1 MVSFSRNRE
10 EGSHLQ
16 ATPQRAG
23 RLSRLIEELQA
34 KGICTVT
41 KQQATEH
48 LGISGKRL
56 DEAARRLRSKG
67 GLITPRRGFYV
78 IVPPEYRTAG
88 APPPS
93 WFIDALM
100 AFHGQPYYVGLLSA
114 AELHG
119 AAHHRPQEFQVI
131 TNAPLRPIVVGRG
144 RLRFFV
150 KRRIGETPTA
160 PVKTHTGYMQV
171 STPEATAFDLVRYV
185 EATGHLDNVAT
196 VLAELVEKIES
207 RRLVAAAKSGVELS
221 VVQRTGYLLDLV
233 GAARVTDRLAAWLVE
248 QAPLPTPLRPDRPS
262 DDATADDRWQLL
274 VNEKVEPDV

>member
-1 MVSFSRNRE
+1 
-10 EGSHLQ
+10 
-16 ATPQRAG
+16 
-23 RLSRLIEELQA
+23 
-34 KGICTVT
+34 
-41 KQQATEH
+41 
-48 LGISGKRL
+48 
-56 DEAARRLRSKG
+56 
-67 GLITPRRGFYV
+67 
-78 IVPPEYRTAG
+78 
-88 APPPS
+88 
-93 WFIDALM
+93 M
-100 AFHGQPYYVGLLSA
+100 AFHGRPYYVGLLSA

-131 TNAPLRPIVVGRG
+131 TDAPLRPIVVGRA

-150 KRRIGETPTA
+150 KRRIEDTSTTPA
-160 PVKTHTGYMQV
+160 KTHTGYMQV

-233 GAARVTDRLAAWLVE
+233 GAARVTDRLAAWLAE
-248 QAPLPTPLRPDRPS
+248 QTPRPTPLRPDRPS

-274 VNEKVEPDV
+274 VNEKVESDV